1 MLYAWNVKILKII
14 VCNVTM
20 DCLDNKIYLVNVK
33 LVIMTRMVLKK
44 IVKNAITHAK
54 SVQIIRHALNAI

>member
-33 LVIMTRMVLKK
+33 LVIMTRMVLK
-44 IVKNAITHAK
+44 
-54 SVQIIRHALNAI
+54 RL